1 MSPWFP
7 LCYTIDM
14 LPYNNDGQ
22 IDKTGGKEEKQNI
35 TKEFIVL
42 VALMTV
48 FNAYHILSKYPNPIV
63 GLTLLAMM
71 VAVGY
76 SMSQKPGRRWLVRS
90 EGGMGKPEIVL
101 RIIFVGIVILMVAGE
116 RVVQSYPGLE
126 TIIIICTPLLLL
138 ITFFVYKRFSR

>member
-1 MSPWFP
+1 
-7 LCYTIDM
+7 M

-22 IDKTGGKEEKQNI
+22 TDKTEGKEKKQNI
-35 TKEFIVL
+35 TREFIVL
-42 VALMTV
+42 VILMTV
-48 FNAYHILSKYPNPIV
+48 FNAYHILNEYPNPIV

-90 EGGMGKPEIVL
+90 EGGMGKPEVVL

-116 RVVQSYPGLE
+116 RVVQSYPVLE
-126 TIIIICTPLLLL
+126 TVIIICTPLLLL
-138 ITFFVYKRFSR
+138 ITFFVYKKFSR